1 MIVLATIF
9 CLQVLLALACHWS
22 VHVMA
27 FVTCSNVITPHEA
40 TIAKFVP
47 TANNGSAELVRIRK
61 SAKTGDIWCI
71 FQKLKYIWSDEEGV
85 FKGLEFPTS
94 ETFSTYLN
102 AKGFEDEESLAER
115 RRVFGDNKYVEL
127 PKCHRF

>member
-1 MIVLATIF
+1 
-9 CLQVLLALACHWS
+9 
-22 VHVMA
+22 MA

-71 FQKLKYIWSDEEGV
+71 FQKLKYIFQITWGILIL
-85 FKGLEFPTS
+85 KGRHA
-94 ETFSTYLN
+94 TFRN
-102 AKGFEDEESLAER
+102 VA
-115 RRVFGDNKYVEL
+115 
-127 PKCHRF
+127 HH